1 MGFLRSD
8 IRWLL
13 YLESYSEPGLE
24 RVVLGHL
31 GRCQA
36 LILSLWPWCISLIS
50 PLHVDDSSNVDSLR
64 THIQLA
70 RRDSNL
76 GCQLPPFIPASGV
89 DG

>member
-36 LILSLWPWCISLIS
+36 LILSL
-50 PLHVDDSSNVDSLR
+50 
-64 THIQLA
+64 LA
-70 RRDSNL
+70 VVYQPDFTTSH
-76 GCQLPPFIPASGV
+76 
-89 DG
+89 